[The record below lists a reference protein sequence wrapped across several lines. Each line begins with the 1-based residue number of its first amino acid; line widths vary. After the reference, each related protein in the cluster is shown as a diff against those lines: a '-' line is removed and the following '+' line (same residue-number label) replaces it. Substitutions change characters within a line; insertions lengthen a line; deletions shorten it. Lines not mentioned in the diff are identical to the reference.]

1 MREVRQ
7 QSAQRMHDKRQQC
20 QFGLLPAAL
29 IVQMPTQRFKL
40 RDIHF
45 FDIGIMR
52 NLLRR
57 LLNFAS
63 DYPAQALNINAATA
77 VAFTIV

>member
-1 MREVRQ
+1 
-7 QSAQRMHDKRQQC
+7 
-20 QFGLLPAAL
+20 
-29 IVQMPTQRFKL
+29 MPTQRFKL

-45 FDIGIMR
+45 FDIGLMR

-63 DYPAQALNINAATA
+63 DYPAQALDMNAATA
-77 VAFTIV
+77 VALTIFW